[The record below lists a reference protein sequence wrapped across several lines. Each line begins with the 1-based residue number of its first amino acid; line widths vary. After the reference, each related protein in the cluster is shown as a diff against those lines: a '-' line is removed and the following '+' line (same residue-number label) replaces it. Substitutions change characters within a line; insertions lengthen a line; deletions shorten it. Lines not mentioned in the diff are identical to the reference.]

1 MNNIAC
7 LLFQCDDQ
15 VGIIAELVTFFREHN
30 VSISRLEEFT
40 DRQYFF
46 SRMEWEC
53 DCEKAWA
60 CQEDFAE
67 AFSKVASQFAAAR
80 FRVHFFSRPQKLLLF
95 SSKEPHT
102 LIEAINRCEAG
113 EYPNTEICA
122 LVANSRSIEK
132 YAKRHNIPFH
142 FVKTWKDPKKHEP
155 AQLEIIKKYQPD
167 LVGLARYMKILTKD
181 FIDQADCP
189 IVNIHHS
196 FLPSFVGAKPYE
208 LAYERG
214 VKLIGATSHFV
225 IPALDQ
231 GPIIE
236 QDVIRIKPGMTVE
249 HMKKIGRDVEKK
261 VFATALEK
269 TLWHKTISYNNK
281 TIVFD

>member
-1 MNNIAC
+1 MQRSAC
-7 LLFQCDDQ
+7 LLFQCVDK
-15 VGIIAELVTFFREHN
+15 VGIIAELVTFFRDHN
-30 VSISRLEEFT
+30 ISVSRLEEYT
-40 DRQYFF
+40 DSQYFF
-46 SRMEWEC
+46 TRLEWKGDHPWSSHTE
-53 DCEKAWA
+53 
-60 CQEDFAE
+60 FAA
-67 AFSKVASQFAAAR
+67 AFHPVASQFEGAN
-80 FRVHFFSRPQKLLLF
+80 FRVHFFEKPQKLGLF

-113 EYPNTEICA
+113 DFPNTQICF
-122 LVANSRSIEK
+122 LISNSPEIEK
-132 YAKRHNIPFH
+132 YADRHDIPFH
-142 FVKTWKDPKKHEP
+142 YVKTWKDPTRHEP
-155 AQLEIIKKYQPD
+155 AQLELIQKYRPD
-167 LVGLARYMKILTKD
+167 LIGLARYMKILTKD
-181 FIDQADCP
+181 FIDEAKCP

-236 QDVIRIKPGMTVE
+236 QGVIRVDPGVPVD
-249 HMKKIGRDVEKK
+249 HMKKIGRDVEKR

-269 TLWHKTISYNNK
+269 ALCHKTITYDNK
-281 TIVFD
+281 TIVFN

>member
-1 MNNIAC
+1 MNDNAC
-7 LLFQCDDQ
+7 LLFQCNDQ
-15 VGIIAELVTFFREHN
+15 VGIIAELVTFFRDHN
-30 VSISRLEEFT
+30 VSVSRLEEFANHP
-40 DRQYFF
+40 YFF
-46 SRMEWEC
+46 SRLEWEGNHPW
-53 DCEKAWA
+53 DS
-60 CQEDFAE
+60 QEEFAE
-67 AFSKVASQFAAAR
+67 AFTYVASKFEGAR

-113 EYPNTEICA
+113 DFPNTKICA
-122 LVANSRSIEK
+122 LVANSRGIEK
-132 YAKRHNIPFH
+132 YAERHEIPFH
-142 FVKTWKDPKKHEP
+142 FVKTWKDPSKHEP
-155 AQLEIIKKYQPD
+155 AQLEIIQKYQPD
-167 LVGLARYMKILTKD
+167 LIGLARYMKILSKE
-181 FIDQADCP
+181 FIDQAVCP

-208 LAYERG
+208 MAYDRG
-214 VKLIGATSHFV
+214 VKLIGATSHYV

-236 QDVIRIKPGMTVE
+236 QGVIRVKPGASVKQ
-249 HMKKIGRDVEKK
+249 MKKMGRDVEKT

-269 TLWHKTISYNNK
+269 ALCHKTISYDNK

>member
-1 MNNIAC
+1 MENTAC
-7 LLFQCDDQ
+7 LLFQCNDQ
-15 VGIIAELVTFFREHN
+15 VGIIAELVTFFRDHN
-30 VSISRLEEFT
+30 ISVSRLEEFT
-40 DRQYFF
+40 DHQYFF
-46 SRMEWEC
+46 SRLEWQGDHPWNSQDE
-53 DCEKAWA
+53 
-60 CQEDFAE
+60 FAE
-67 AFSKVASQFAAAR
+67 AFSGVAAQFEGSR
-80 FRVHFFSRPQKLLLF
+80 FRVHFFDQPQTLGLF

-113 EYPNTEICA
+113 DFPNTAISF
-122 LVANSRSIEK
+122 LVSNSREIEK
-132 YAKRHNIPFH
+132 YADRHDIPFH
-142 FVKTWKDPKKHEP
+142 YVKTWKDPSRHEP
-155 AQLEIIKKYQPD
+155 AQLEVIQQYQPD
-167 LVGLARYMKILTKD
+167 LIGLARYMKILSKD
-181 FIDQADCP
+181 FIDQASCP

-214 VKLIGATSHFV
+214 VKLIGATSHYV

-236 QDVIRIKPGMTVE
+236 QDVIRVKPGSTVAE
-249 HMKKIGRDVEKK
+249 MKKMGRDVEKK

-269 TLWHKTISYNNK
+269 ALWHKTITYDNK

>member
-1 MNNIAC
+1 MNDNAC
-7 LLFQCDDQ
+7 LLFQCNDQ
-15 VGIIAELVTFFREHN
+15 VGIIAELVTFFRDRN

-40 DRQYFF
+40 DNQSFF
-46 SRMEWEC
+46 FRLEWRG
-53 DCEKAWA
+53 DHPWQS
-60 CQEDFAE
+60 QEEFAE
-67 AFSKVASQFAAAR
+67 AFTAVTNKFEGSR

-95 SSKEPHT
+95 SSKEAHT

-113 EYPNTEICA
+113 DFPNTKICA

-132 YAKRHNIPFH
+132 YAQRHDIPFH
-142 FVKTWKDPKKHEP
+142 FVKTWKDPSKHEP
-155 AQLEIIKKYQPD
+155 AQLELIQKYQPD
-167 LVGLARYMKILTKD
+167 LIGLARYMKILTKD
-181 FIDQADCP
+181 FIDRAGCP

-208 LAYERG
+208 MAYDRG
-214 VKLIGATSHFV
+214 VKLIGATSHYV

-236 QDVIRIKPGMTVE
+236 QGVIRVKPGASVAQ
-249 HMKKIGRDVEKK
+249 MKKMGRDVEKA
-261 VFATALEK
+261 VFAMAIEK
-269 TLWHKTISYNNK
+269 VLCHKTISYDNK